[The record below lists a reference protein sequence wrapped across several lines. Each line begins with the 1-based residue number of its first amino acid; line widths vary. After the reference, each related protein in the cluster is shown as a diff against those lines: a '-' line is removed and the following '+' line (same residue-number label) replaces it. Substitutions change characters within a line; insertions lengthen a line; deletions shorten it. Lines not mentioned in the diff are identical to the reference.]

1 MRTKGFTAVAII
13 TLALGI
19 GANTAIFTIVNS
31 VLLRPLPYPQ
41 SEKLMIVGRYFNE
54 TSAVSD
60 LSVPKFV
67 FLRDKAQSFAAL
79 TATQERLTDYLTNEN
94 QTDYI
99 RSTMV
104 SAEFFRVVGVQP
116 ASGRAFT
123 PEEDSPA

>member
-1 MRTKGFTAVAII
+1 MENIWQDLRYGARSLMRMKGFTAVAII

-60 LSVPKFV
+60 LSYQNSFSCAIMHSHLQPSLP
-67 FLRDKAQSFAAL
+67 LR
-79 TATQERLTDYLTNEN
+79 N
-94 QTDYI
+94 
-99 RSTMV
+99 
-104 SAEFFRVVGVQP
+104 G
-116 ASGRAFT
+116 
-123 PEEDSPA
+123 